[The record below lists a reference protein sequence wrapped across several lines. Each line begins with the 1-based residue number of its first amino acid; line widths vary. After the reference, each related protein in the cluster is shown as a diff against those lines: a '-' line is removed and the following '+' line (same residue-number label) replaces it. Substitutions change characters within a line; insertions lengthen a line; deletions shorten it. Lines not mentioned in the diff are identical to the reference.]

1 MDVDL
6 DRAYDLD
13 LESLLASPPKPHDG
27 WLGRVDMFLK
37 GNLS

>member
-13 LESLLASPPKPHDG
+13 LESLLASPLPVAKQHMASTIVVG
-27 WLGRVDMFLK
+27 MG
-37 GNLS
+37 